1 MLILLINI
9 YQSNESARKFQS
21 LWRE

>member
-9 YQSNESARKFQS
+9 YRSNESARKFQS
-21 LWRE
+21 LRRE